1 MKYLLLFAVFF
12 SAVHCSA
19 AEKIVSLSPNLT
31 EIICLLGGTDTLRGR
46 SSACDFPE
54 EIRKVP
60 VAGSFGKATPEAV
73 LASGATVVV
82 TAADRAPQERALLE
96 QAGIRYIVIPAKSL
110 ADYESALRTIGK
122 LLGKSETAEAE
133 IQKNRRAFARFH
145 KSENPP
151 SVFVMISPSPLCT
164 AGRRTFIHELI
175 ELAGGHNIAGTEERE
190 YFTVSPEWVL
200 RRNPDI
206 LISCGVPLPPDS
218 ILRGTKAAR
227 SGKVLTEFDPS
238 LLYRLGPR
246 TIKAAQKLNE
256 YFYRQGK

>member
-1 MKYLLLFAVFF
+1 
-12 SAVHCSA
+12 
-19 AEKIVSLSPNLT
+19 
-31 EIICLLGGTDTLRGR
+31 
-46 SSACDFPE
+46 
-54 EIRKVP
+54 
-60 VAGSFGKATPEAV
+60 
-73 LASGATVVV
+73 
-82 TAADRAPQERALLE
+82 
-96 QAGIRYIVIPAKSL
+96 
-110 ADYESALRTIGK
+110 
-122 LLGKSETAEAE
+122 
-133 IQKNRRAFARFH
+133 
-145 KSENPP
+145 
-151 SVFVMISPSPLCT
+151 MISPYPLCT

-200 RRNPDI
+200 RRNPDM